1 MIHTEQ
7 HDSVEGSAGKNGGIP
22 VQHGVEGLFQLQ
34 RTTTK
39 GCQLILVP
47 VYFNIG
53 GIFQKMYNV
62 HILHMLALCK
72 AAGISQIRPSLMSTS
87 IPSSSSSSSPSS
99 AAAGVLWCSSAL
111 ADSMPGRLA
120 QPKTNSGT
128 FLESV
133 GTFIKPTG
141 CQKVGYFS
149 TIIFSTSL
157 RSQGVC
163 HSYK

>member
-53 GIFQKMYNV
+53 GIFQKMYFTFTISC
-62 HILHMLALCK
+62 HTAFRILILAPL
-72 AAGISQIRPSLMSTS
+72 PL
-87 IPSSSSSSSPSS
+87 
-99 AAAGVLWCSSAL
+99 
-111 ADSMPGRLA
+111 
-120 QPKTNSGT
+120 
-128 FLESV
+128 F
-133 GTFIKPTG
+133 
-141 CQKVGYFS
+141 
-149 TIIFSTSL
+149 
-157 RSQGVC
+157 
-163 HSYK
+163 

>member
-7 HDSVEGSAGKNGGIP
+7 HDSVEGIA

-149 TIIFSTSL
+149 TIIFSKSL

-163 HSYK
+163 HFYK

>member
-62 HILHMLALCK
+62 HILHIY
-72 AAGISQIRPSLMSTS
+72 AGTLQKNNV
-87 IPSSSSSSSPSS
+87 
-99 AAAGVLWCSSAL
+99 GF
-111 ADSMPGRLA
+111 
-120 QPKTNSGT
+120 
-128 FLESV
+128 FLL
-133 GTFIKPTG
+133 PNA
-141 CQKVGYFS
+141 
-149 TIIFSTSL
+149 TI
-157 RSQGVC
+157 
-163 HSYK
+163 Y

>member
-53 GIFQKMYNV
+53 GIFQKMY
-62 HILHMLALCK
+62 
-72 AAGISQIRPSLMSTS
+72 ISCICWH
-87 IPSSSSSSSPSS
+87 S
-99 AAAGVLWCSSAL
+99 AKL
-111 ADSMPGRLA
+111 PE
-120 QPKTNSGT
+120 
-128 FLESV
+128 FLKSDH
-133 GTFIKPTG
+133 
-141 CQKVGYFS
+141 
-149 TIIFSTSL
+149 
-157 RSQGVC
+157 R
-163 HSYK
+163 

>member
-72 AAGISQIRPSLMSTS
+72 AMQLYIEMYCDEEK
-87 IPSSSSSSSPSS
+87 SSKSSK
-99 AAAGVLWCSSAL
+99 
-111 ADSMPGRLA
+111 M
-120 QPKTNSGT
+120 K
-128 FLESV
+128 F
-133 GTFIKPTG
+133 
-141 CQKVGYFS
+141 
-149 TIIFSTSL
+149 
-157 RSQGVC
+157 
-163 HSYK
+163 